1 MPCGAQ
7 RGRARRQGSGMIPSD
22 SEPAQG
28 ASAAPRRRGRIV
40 VSLLATLVVVGLAPL
55 SSVAWKLIDINR
67 EALKTAQQE
76 YQLLL
81 ASSIGQRV
89 DVHVDGLRSELLR
102 LAKALG
108 PAAGRARSEDE
119 IRRALAQ
126 VADDRMLYLRYVDL
140 RNRRVDSGTTAT
152 LPADLEPL
160 FVSAFRRTA
169 ESLAERGEDHPV
181 SAVASDPILLAGQPP
196 RPALVLSA
204 PVLSGGTFRGVL
216 SALVDLQPVRD
227 AVAAGRRTGHT
238 VFAADASGSVFAT
251 SDPGQVPLG
260 RPARPT
266 ALVERFLGSKARAS
280 ETVPFQ
286 VVEGGT
292 RTAYLGSY
300 EATREGWGIFV
311 QARQREVYLAVREMV
326 RSTLTWALAALAL
339 AAIAAV
345 VVAERLSTPIQRL
358 AAASR
363 AFASGDLSQRV
374 VVRSRNEIGELADT
388 FNRMAAALEDHIRR
402 LRQAAEENNELF
414 LGTIR
419 ALAQAID
426 AKDPYTRGHSVRVN
440 RYSVIVARQLG
451 LSSEEIRDIHV
462 ASLLHDVGKIGI
474 DDSILKKPAPLTGE
488 EFAVMKQ
495 HPVLGA
501 SIMAPIRQMK
511 RILPGLRNHHE
522 RWRGGGYPDGLAG
535 EGIPLMARII
545 AVADTFDAM
554 TTDRPYQRGVSFEDA
569 LERLNELK
577 GVVLDP
583 KIVDAFNRA
592 FQAGEIRPQD
602 RTETSAAPV
611 PAA

>member
-7 RGRARRQGSGMIPSD
+7 RGTARRQGSGMIPSD
-22 SEPAQG
+22 IEPAQG
-28 ASAAPRRRGRIV
+28 RFAPPRRRGRIV
-40 VSLLATLVVVGLAPL
+40 VSLLGTFVVVGLAPL

-108 PAAGRARSEDE
+108 PVAGRARPDDE

-140 RNRRVDSGTTAT
+140 RNRKVDSGSSAT

-169 ESLAERGEDHPV
+169 ESLAERREDRPV

-204 PVLSGGTFRGVL
+204 PVFSGGTFRGVL
-216 SALVDLQPVRD
+216 SSLVDLQPVRD
-227 AVAAGRRTGHT
+227 AVAGGRRTGHT
-238 VFAADASGSVFAT
+238 VFAVDASGSVFAT

-260 RPARPT
+260 RPASPT

-300 EATREGWGIFV
+300 EATGEGWGIFV
-311 QARQREVYLAVREMV
+311 QARQRDVYLAVREMV
-326 RSTLTWALAALAL
+326 RSTLTWALAAVAL
-339 AAIAAV
+339 AAVAAV
-345 VVAERLSTPIQRL
+345 VFAERLSTPIQRL

-374 VVRSRNEIGELADT
+374 VVRSRNEIGELAET

-440 RYSVIVARQLG
+440 RYSVIVARHLG

-474 DDSILKKPAPLTGE
+474 DDSILKKPAPLTGD

-501 SIMAPIRQMK
+501 NIMAPIRQMK

-602 RTETSAAPV
+602 RPEAPAAPV